1 MTAAGRMTPADRESL
16 IGMAKRAATPVASC
30 VAARVAPAHIIGDMT
45 RAELK
50 ALVIVLAE
58 AVDHALLRTV
68 VETGDGGAAGGG
80 GPGEP
85 ARLRAA
91 HAEAGRL
98 RRDGMVVPTSIRI
111 LDNAYHEALRA
122 ARAAAAAPPRGRTA
136 RKAAG
141 GVPDMERG
149 AA

>member
-1 MTAAGRMTPADRESL
+1 MTATAPAGRMTPADRESL

-45 RAELK
+45 RAELR

-58 AVDHALLRTV
+58 AVDHALLRAV
-68 VETGDGGAAGGG
+68 VEADDRAGADGG

-111 LDNAYHEALRA
+111 LDNAYHAALRE
-122 ARAAAAAPPRGRTA
+122 ARAAAAPPPPVRTA
-136 RKAAG
+136 RG
-141 GVPDMERG
+141 G